1 MGESRNIHSS
11 AFFESCSP
19 TRSPVLLC
27 FVLSSI
33 CWTGVLVC
41 SGLHGQAMLEETE
54 DFGLVFGAWASFL
67 GCLLWTGCWAVS
79 HRLLPP
85 FSSAELDLATRFYRR
100 KLHRMLIYCSLASMV
115 GASFFLQCLP
125 KNQPTQCML
134 MSFGPAQQ
142 FFFWMAVGH
151 WSCALWEDW
160 RSRDLLGQGLTVDSG
175 GGLALFPLNLCC
187 SSAQVMYLT
196 YTVHHVITIFA
207 YIYALASHQM
217 GGVMIQGLL
226 FELPVVWMLRRELG
240 HSQKPKPPWLQK
252 SHTTHVHLWLQEIF
266 GFFFWVHSFLK
277 FPTQQI
283 WEHLDIIGNFLCV
296 FFFEL
301 ELHKSGII
309 LVRTWLSSLVVVQLK
324 SCGSF
329 LC

>member
-1 MGESRNIHSS
+1 
-11 AFFESCSP
+11 
-19 TRSPVLLC
+19 
-27 FVLSSI
+27 
-33 CWTGVLVC
+33 
-41 SGLHGQAMLEETE
+41 MLEETE

-85 FSSAELDLATRFYRR
+85 FSSAELDVATRFYRR

-151 WSCALWEDW
+151 WICALWEDW

-175 GGLALFPLNLCC
+175 GGLALFPFNLCC
-187 SSAQVMYLT
+187 NSAQVMYLT
-196 YTVHHVITIFA
+196 YTAHHVITIFA

-240 HSQKPKPPWLQK
+240 HSQKPKPLWLQK
-252 SHTTHVHLWLQEIF
+252 SHTTHVHHFGTYLAFFIGRGPAEVLWIISMLDTSY
-266 GFFFWVHSFLK
+266 G
-277 FPTQQI
+277 QQLLEESLSWSSI
-283 WEHLDIIGNFLCV
+283 VVYHTLAV
-296 FFFEL
+296 FFTSLNIRIVGLLMCWHQQDAQQAREIQRNHAL
-301 ELHKSGII
+301 EDHKNIS
-309 LVRTWLSSLVVVQLK
+309 K
-324 SCGSF
+324 E
-329 LC
+329 